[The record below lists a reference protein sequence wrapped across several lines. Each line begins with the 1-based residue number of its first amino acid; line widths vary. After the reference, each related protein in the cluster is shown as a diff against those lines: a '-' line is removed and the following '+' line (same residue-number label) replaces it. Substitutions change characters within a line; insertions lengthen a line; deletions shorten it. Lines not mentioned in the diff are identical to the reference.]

1 MNGLAA
7 KLYVFPVECEMPI
20 PQIESIRM
28 EQTTRKKSPWLT
40 DVTALLFTSLWKT

>member
-7 KLYVFPVECEMPI
+7 KLYVFPVECEMSI
-20 PQIESIRM
+20 PQIASIRM

-40 DVTALLFTSLWKT
+40 DAVALLFTRL